1 VSETS
6 QIDLFIELQTGRV
19 FRTSHMSGIRTD
31 NLIGIYSIGSCKSTT
46 IRSRPR
52 GPPRADY

>member
-19 FRTSHMSGIRTD
+19 FRTHEWDSH
-31 NLIGIYSIGSCKSTT
+31 
-46 IRSRPR
+46 
-52 GPPRADY
+52 